1 MNLLVSWI
9 IDHPEAVSEE
19 EARLEQ
25 AQQEREADEGQRRQE
40 EQLQQQEAD
49 RDAAA
54 SEFLSL
60 FGEVSE
66 LVAVSEPFWKLIK
79 ALVPGQGRLMELL
92 RCLLLHV
99 ALCQPRSQAST
110 QLLSL
115 AVQKAWKARERG

>member
-19 EARLEQ
+19 EARLERV
-25 AQQEREADEGQRRQE
+25 QQEREADEGQRRRE

-60 FGEVSE
+60 FGEVGLLCSCLPGRW
-66 LVAVSEPFWKLIK
+66 LVGLQWA
-79 ALVPGQGRLMELL
+79 
-92 RCLLLHV
+92 CCV
-99 ALCQPRSQAST
+99 AAYL
-110 QLLSL
+110 
-115 AVQKAWKARERG
+115 GGG